1 MPGKWQQVYDVMGS
15 GTRQTLC
22 YQLETM
28 NMDEQAASVPE
39 LIMPGKEGLSLRQ
52 LVLRGIAG
60 ALAFHLSCNL
70 LFWVFSFGTSLTE
83 VLTFAL
89 AEVLGPVILG
99 AFVGFLCARCGIR
112 QSFWVAFMGMIL
124 ANVIA
129 FLASEYLGVPM
140 STGGALRNGVVYLVT
155 VLVAGFAVSLLLIG
169 LIVAVRW
176 IAKR

>member
-70 LFWVFSFGTSLTE
+70 LFWVFSFGPSLTE